1 MIKKF
6 ISVVALSFLLA
17 GTAAAQALP
26 TYYPKEG
33 FQRTG
38 HIDAVHLKE
47 NRIVVNDISY
57 VLSDSI
63 IVRSL
68 SAPNAPIQRLRKG
81 AHVAFNSAP
90 NQTINEIWLL
100 PGNYKPRGRR

>member
-6 ISVVALSFLLA
+6 IAVVVLSFLLV

-26 TYYPKEG
+26 KYYPKEG

-38 HIDAVHLKE
+38 YIDAVHLKE
-47 NRIVVNDISY
+47 NRIVVDDISY
-57 VLSDSI
+57 VLSESI

-81 AHVAFNSAP
+81 AHVAFKSAP
-90 NQTINEIWLL
+90 NQAINEIWLL
-100 PGNYKPRGRR
+100 PDNYKSRGRR